1 MLASLRRRFD
11 RSKRARSAASARS
24 TFVSG
29 AVFKTL
35 VGAASL
41 LCVGNG
47 FAAEPQDAARPT
59 PPEGCVAL
67 FDGETLDGWKGDAAF
82 WSVANGC
89 IVGRSTPETPVP
101 YSEYLVW
108 QGEPVGDFD
117 LYVDFRVH
125 AGNSGVEYR
134 AWADPKRNFGLNG
147 YQADIC
153 PGDIMGI
160 LYGEALGEII
170 AWRGQSARFSADG
183 KKSIKQFGDAA
194 EIAKSIKMNGWNT
207 YKIEARGNRFVQY
220 INGVKTSELVDER
233 PNAPKAGVFG
243 LQVHPG
249 PPSHFEFKN
258 IYLKKL

>member
-11 RSKRARSAASARS
+11 RSKRARSAASSRS
-24 TFVSG
+24 NFVSG

-35 VGAASL
+35 AGIASL
-41 LCVGNG
+41 LCVGNA
-47 FAAEPQDAARPT
+47 FAAEPQDAAQT

-67 FDGETLDGWKGDAAF
+67 FDGKTLDGWKGDSKF
-82 WSVANGC
+82 WSVENGS

-117 LYVDFRVH
+117 LYADFRVH
-125 AGNSGVEYR
+125 AGNSGIEYR
-134 AWADPKRNFGLNG
+134 AWLDPKRNFGLNG
-147 YQADIC
+147 YQADIN

-170 AWRGQSARFSADG
+170 AWRGQSARFAPDG
-183 KKSIKQFGDAA
+183 KKTIEQFGNAA

-233 PNAPKAGVFG
+233 PNAPKAGIFG
-243 LQVHPG
+243 LQIHPG
-249 PPSHFEFKN
+249 PPSHFEYKN